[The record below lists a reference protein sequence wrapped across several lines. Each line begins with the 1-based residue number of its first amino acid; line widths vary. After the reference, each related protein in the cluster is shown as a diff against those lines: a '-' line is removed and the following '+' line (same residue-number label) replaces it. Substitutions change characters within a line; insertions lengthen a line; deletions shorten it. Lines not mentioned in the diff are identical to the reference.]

1 MAVAA
6 NRLRVD
12 AEQKADAEPH
22 DLIGEQEENRRDE
35 DHHEHHH
42 GGDGRLLARRP
53 GDLLRLSPHFLQ
65 ELEWVDLRHVQR
77 LVFGSLNRYSP
88 PAFQEET
95 ATAVLFWGMF
105 AAEVRYRAAGDEKAS
120 YCQLLKPSS
129 LAAASGPRGAAPKTR
144 PPAHDIM
151 SRQPKASPCERK
163 GRPFEEA
170 PCA

>member
-22 DLIGEQEENRRDE
+22 DLIGEQEENRGDE

-53 GDLLRLSPHFLQ
+53 GDLLSLSPHFLQ
-65 ELEWVDLRHVQR
+65 ELEQIELRHDQ
-77 LVFGSLNRYSP
+77 LSVFGSPNGYSP

-95 ATAVLFWGMF
+95 ATAVLFG
-105 AAEVRYRAAGDEKAS
+105 ECS
-120 YCQLLKPSS
+120 
-129 LAAASGPRGAAPKTR
+129 PRK
-144 PPAHDIM
+144 
-151 SRQPKASPCERK
+151 SV
-163 GRPFEEA
+163 
-170 PCA
+170 